1 MASRDEIARSTLVIP
16 LPRQRSPGV
25 GLTQVPIPRRR
36 RSGPL
41 NFARTSLRAQT
52 VALFMLLVAFAAS
65 AMVTSAIVGRAS
77 DYTQAQQVNLITWR
91 YDTALLS
98 LAAQEL
104 RTNLAQMNNSLLG
117 GDALGAKSYQT
128 LAETNILFI
137 DSEISLISELNLPS
151 DAAAVTTQD
160 ADAFLALTTFA
171 RRFIAAGR
179 HTDQEMLAQVDGA
192 FTTWRA
198 ARAPV
203 DTFIA
208 TRILDNQAL
217 NDARQ
222 AYVNDVTLV
231 AGIGTALLF
240 VVLAFYQFGLTLQ
253 PVVQL
258 VDVATKLAAGEPAT
272 IKPTRRRDELG
283 RLTTALAA
291 WQQNSQNLF
300 NGLRDGSSQAAA
312 SAYDL
317 SSASEQLAAATA
329 EQTSATTETSAS
341 MDELARTSTAIAD
354 TLARVASQTIETRE
368 NLERAQVDTQASSTR
383 TLALAARVHDINQ
396 ILALIN
402 EVADQTNLL
411 SLNAAIEAAR
421 AGEAGS
427 AFGVVADEVRRLA
440 ERSKSSSAKIAA
452 IIASAEAES
461 TATIMAMERSAN
473 QMQHG
478 LSLLASVVEASDHVK
493 LITQQQRTATDQVVE
508 ALERITVGSRQVSKT
523 AQEISTAATS
533 HAALAFE
540 MENMSRNGT
549 RRD

>member
-1 MASRDEIARSTLVIP
+1 MASRDEIARSALVIP

-25 GLTQVPIPRRR
+25 GLTQVPIPRPR
-36 RSGPL
+36 RSGLL
-41 NFARTSLRAQT
+41 NFARTSLRIQT
-52 VALFMLLVAFAAS
+52 VALFMLLVVFATS
-65 AMVTSAIVGRAS
+65 AMVTASIVGRAS
-77 DYTQAQQVNLITWR
+77 DYTQAQQVQLITWR

-117 GDALGAKSYQT
+117 GDAQGAKSYQT
-128 LAETNILFI
+128 LAETNIQFI

-160 ADAFLALTTFA
+160 ADAFQALTTFA
-171 RRFIAAGR
+171 RRFIAAGP

-208 TRILDNQAL
+208 TRIQDNQAL
-217 NDARQ
+217 NDARK

-240 VVLAFYQFGLTLQ
+240 VVLAFYQFGLTLR

-272 IKPTRRRDELG
+272 IRPTRRRDELG

-291 WQQNSQNLF
+291 WQQNSQDLF

-312 SAYDL
+312 SAFDL

-329 EQTSATTETSAS
+329 E
-341 MDELARTSTAIAD
+341 
-354 TLARVASQTIETRE
+354 
-368 NLERAQVDTQASSTR
+368 
-383 TLALAARVHDINQ
+383 
-396 ILALIN
+396 
-402 EVADQTNLL
+402 
-411 SLNAAIEAAR
+411 
-421 AGEAGS
+421 
-427 AFGVVADEVRRLA
+427 
-440 ERSKSSSAKIAA
+440 
-452 IIASAEAES
+452 
-461 TATIMAMERSAN
+461 
-473 QMQHG
+473 
-478 LSLLASVVEASDHVK
+478 
-493 LITQQQRTATDQVVE
+493 
-508 ALERITVGSRQVSKT
+508 
-523 AQEISTAATS
+523 
-533 HAALAFE
+533 
-540 MENMSRNGT
+540 
-549 RRD
+549 

>member
-1 MASRDEIARSTLVIP
+1 MASRDQIARSALVIP
-16 LPRQRSPGV
+16 LPRQRSPGA

-41 NFARTSLRAQT
+41 NFARSSLRAQT
-52 VALFMLLVAFAAS
+52 VALFMLLVVFAAS
-65 AMVTSAIVGRAS
+65 AEVTAVVLGRAS
-77 DYTQAQQVNLITWR
+77 DYTQAQQVRLITWR

-98 LAAQEL
+98 LEAEKL
-104 RTNLAQMNNSLLG
+104 RTNLAQMN
-117 GDALGAKSYQT
+117 DALLSGDTQGAKSYQT
-128 LAETNILFI
+128 LAETNIQFI
-137 DSEISLISELNLPS
+137 DSEISLIAALNLPS
-151 DAAAVTTQD
+151 DAEAITTQD

-171 RRFIAAGR
+171 RRFLAAGR

-217 NDARQ
+217 NDARK

-240 VVLAFYQFGLTLQ
+240 VVLAFYQFGLTLR

-312 SAYDL
+312 SASDL

-368 NLERAQVDTQASSTR
+368 NLERAQVDTQASSAR
-383 TLALAARVHDINQ
+383 TLALAERVHDINQ

-461 TATIMAMERSAN
+461 TATIMAMERSTN

-478 LSLLASVVEASDHVK
+478 LALLANVVEASDHVK
-493 LITQQQRTATDQVVE
+493 LITQQQRTATEQVVE

-523 AQEISTAATS
+523 AREISTAATS
-533 HAALAFE
+533 HAGLAYE

>member
-1 MASRDEIARSTLVIP
+1 M
-16 LPRQRSPGV
+16 GV
-25 GLTQVPIPRRR
+25 AQVPIPRLR
-36 RSGPL
+36 RSGLL
-41 NFARTSLRAQT
+41 NFARTSLRVQT
-52 VALFMLLVAFAAS
+52 VVLFMLLVVFATS
-65 AMVTSAIVGRAS
+65 AMVTAGIVGRAS
-77 DYTQAQQVNLITWR
+77 DFTQAQQVQLITWR

-117 GDALGAKSYQT
+117 GDAQGAKSYQI
-128 LAETNILFI
+128 LAETNIQFI
-137 DSEISLISELNLPS
+137 DSEISLISALNLPS
-151 DAAAVTTQD
+151 DAGAVTTQD
-160 ADAFLALTTFA
+160 ADAFRALTTFA
-171 RRFIAAGR
+171 RKFIAAGR
-179 HTDQEMLAQVDGA
+179 HTDKDMLAQVDEA
-192 FTTWRA
+192 FSTWRA

-208 TRILDNQAL
+208 TRIQDNQAL
-217 NDARQ
+217 NDARK
-222 AYVNDVTLV
+222 ASVNDVSLV

-240 VVLAFYQFGLTLQ
+240 VVLAFYQFGLTLR

-312 SAYDL
+312 SAFDL

-383 TLALAARVHDINQ
+383 TLALAERVHDINQ

-440 ERSKSSSAKIAA
+440 ERSKSSSAKIAT

-523 AQEISTAATS
+523 AREISTAATS

>member
-1 MASRDEIARSTLVIP
+1 MASRDEIARSALVIP

-52 VALFMLLVAFAAS
+52 VALFMLLVVFAAS
-65 AMVTSAIVGRAS
+65 AEVTAVVLGRAS
-77 DYTQAQQVNLITWR
+77 DYTQAQQVRLITWR

-98 LAAQEL
+98 LEAEKLQ
-104 RTNLAQMNNSLLG
+104 TNLAHVNDALLG
-117 GDALGAKSYQT
+117 GDTQGAKSYQT
-128 LAETNILFI
+128 LAETNIQFI
-137 DSEISLISELNLPS
+137 DSEISLIAALNLPS
-151 DAAAVTTQD
+151 DAEAITTQD
-160 ADAFLALTTFA
+160 ADAFQALTTFA
-171 RRFIAAGR
+171 RRFLAAGR
-179 HTDQEMLAQVDGA
+179 HPDQEMLAQVDGA

-217 NDARQ
+217 NDARK

>member
-1 MASRDEIARSTLVIP
+1 
-16 LPRQRSPGV
+16 
-25 GLTQVPIPRRR
+25 
-36 RSGPL
+36 
-41 NFARTSLRAQT
+41 
-52 VALFMLLVAFAAS
+52 
-65 AMVTSAIVGRAS
+65 
-77 DYTQAQQVNLITWR
+77 
-91 YDTALLS
+91 
-98 LAAQEL
+98 
-104 RTNLAQMNNSLLG
+104 
-117 GDALGAKSYQT
+117 
-128 LAETNILFI
+128 
-137 DSEISLISELNLPS
+137 
-151 DAAAVTTQD
+151 
-160 ADAFLALTTFA
+160 
-171 RRFIAAGR
+171 
-179 HTDQEMLAQVDGA
+179 
-192 FTTWRA
+192 
-198 ARAPV
+198 
-203 DTFIA
+203 
-208 TRILDNQAL
+208 
-217 NDARQ
+217 
-222 AYVNDVTLV
+222 
-231 AGIGTALLF
+231 
-240 VVLAFYQFGLTLQ
+240 
-253 PVVQL
+253 
-258 VDVATKLAAGEPAT
+258 
-272 IKPTRRRDELG
+272 
-283 RLTTALAA
+283 
-291 WQQNSQNLF
+291 
-300 NGLRDGSSQAAA
+300 
-312 SAYDL
+312 
-317 SSASEQLAAATA
+317 
-329 EQTSATTETSAS
+329 

-383 TLALAARVHDINQ
+383 TLALAERVHDINQ

-523 AQEISTAATS
+523 AREISTAATS

>member
-1 MASRDEIARSTLVIP
+1 
-16 LPRQRSPGV
+16 
-25 GLTQVPIPRRR
+25 
-36 RSGPL
+36 
-41 NFARTSLRAQT
+41 
-52 VALFMLLVAFAAS
+52 
-65 AMVTSAIVGRAS
+65 
-77 DYTQAQQVNLITWR
+77 
-91 YDTALLS
+91 
-98 LAAQEL
+98 
-104 RTNLAQMNNSLLG
+104 
-117 GDALGAKSYQT
+117 
-128 LAETNILFI
+128 
-137 DSEISLISELNLPS
+137 
-151 DAAAVTTQD
+151 
-160 ADAFLALTTFA
+160 
-171 RRFIAAGR
+171 
-179 HTDQEMLAQVDGA
+179 
-192 FTTWRA
+192 
-198 ARAPV
+198 
-203 DTFIA
+203 
-208 TRILDNQAL
+208 
-217 NDARQ
+217 
-222 AYVNDVTLV
+222 
-231 AGIGTALLF
+231 
-240 VVLAFYQFGLTLQ
+240 
-253 PVVQL
+253 
-258 VDVATKLAAGEPAT
+258 
-272 IKPTRRRDELG
+272 
-283 RLTTALAA
+283 
-291 WQQNSQNLF
+291 
-300 NGLRDGSSQAAA
+300 
-312 SAYDL
+312 
-317 SSASEQLAAATA
+317 
-329 EQTSATTETSAS
+329 

-383 TLALAARVHDINQ
+383 TLSLAERVHDINQ

-523 AQEISTAATS
+523 AREISTAATS

>member
-217 NDARQ
+217 NDARK

-493 LITQQQRTATDQVVE
+493 LITQQQRTATEQVVE

-540 MENMSRNGT
+540 MENMSRNGS

>member
-217 NDARQ
+217 NDARK

-540 MENMSRNGT
+540 MENMSRNGS

>member
-1 MASRDEIARSTLVIP
+1 M
-16 LPRQRSPGV
+16 
-25 GLTQVPIPRRR
+25 
-36 RSGPL
+36 
-41 NFARTSLRAQT
+41 
-52 VALFMLLVAFAAS
+52 ALFMLLVAFAAS
-65 AMVTSAIVGRAS
+65 AIVTSAIVGRAS

-151 DAAAVTTQD
+151 DAAAVTAQD

-217 NDARQ
+217 NDARK

-523 AQEISTAATS
+523 AREISTAATS